1 MPSIDGERYD
11 GPSAKRQKRIL
22 DEDAQKKIRRP
33 GSEIFSPFRTL
44 GLVSPTDVPFT
55 AVRLGKSTFQI
66 TTSVGRSLQ
75 TYDLRRGLNL
85 VFLTRPQTPDII
97 TATYAWK
104 DAVFAAWGGLRP
116 GSPAGV
122 WIFKRGKKVAE
133 LQSPPGPVEPV
144 EQILVFGSWIVGRCG
159 RSIHVWKSV
168 SYEHYTTLT
177 PAESRGLSE
186 KQVFTGKM
194 CTMPTYLNKIF
205 VGKFDGSVDIYNVSS
220 GKLLYSILP
229 TAPNTGPVTTL
240 EPTPALS
247 LIAIAYKNG
256 FLSIHN
262 VETDQSVLSLR
273 SSSTKAAAV
282 TSIAFRTDGLGAGED
297 GRKSGVMAT
306 AAADSGDITM
316 WDLNFGGRITGILR
330 GAHETSSHDKE
341 SGISGIAFL
350 DGQPIMVSSGKD
362 NALRTWI
369 FEETPFSPI
378 PRLLHSRSGHSA
390 AVTTLSF
397 LPAPSDGSES
407 VGKWLLSAS
416 KDHSLW
422 GFSLR
427 KDGQNTELS
436 QGNVKSTAKKLAGTR
451 GRSGESVKSE
461 DLKAPEITCMACSLN
476 RDGGMAVAASGP
488 VWSNTRGTEA
498 EASSVLGWESIVTGH
513 KGDKYARTWFWGKKK
528 AGRWA
533 FETGDGTEVKSVAIS
548 PCGTFALVG
557 SAGGSIDMFNLQSG
571 MHRQSF
577 PARISNPRKLGTT
590 TSNSL
595 KKFAAGEG
603 KHTKEVTGI
612 MVDSLNR
619 TVVSCGL
626 DGKVKFWDLLSG
638 RLINELDWHP
648 MTAIVG
654 LRYSNASD
662 LVAFS
667 CDDLSIRVVD
677 IETMKVVREFWGCI
691 GQINDFC
698 FSNDGRWIVAA
709 SMDSI
714 IRIWDLPTGHL
725 IDAFR
730 VASTCTSLSFSS
742 TGEFLATAHADGVGI
757 NLWSNRSLFAHIPT
771 RHIDEDDI
779 AEIAAPTASGE
790 NGAGT
795 IEAAFDDNNGDEERE
810 GPVLSFEQLS
820 QEMMTLSVVPRSRWQ
835 TLLHLDVIKERN
847 KPKEAPKA
855 PEKAPFFL
863 PSLLGKDD
871 TNAAVEGAE
880 NGKAGKP
887 SSNDAATERSRIA
900 RIQSEQGVGLGG
912 PRFNAL
918 LRSGSESGNFEPF
931 VEFLKALPPA
941 KADLEIRSLDP
952 RIRSGRCEL
961 VDFVTALTGRLR
973 MKRDFELVNA
983 WMAVFLKVHADIL
996 GDWSASTDDEHQV
1009 AEMLREALAVWKSE
1023 EQREAKRLAALMS
1036 YCRGVVGFLR
1046 SAR

>member
-1 MPSIDGERYD
+1 MPSVDGSRYD
-11 GPSAKRQKRIL
+11 GPSAKRQKRIP
-22 DEDAQKKIRRP
+22 DEGVQKKTRHQ

-116 GSPAGV
+116 GSPAGI

-133 LQSPPGPVEPV
+133 LQSLPGAVEPI
-144 EQILVFGSWIVGRCG
+144 EQILVFGSWIIGRCG

-168 SYEHYTTLT
+168 SFEHYTTLT
-177 PAESRGLSE
+177 PAESGGSSG
-186 KQVFTGKM
+186 KQIFTGKM

-229 TAPNTGPVTTL
+229 TAPSTGAVTTL

-256 FLSIHN
+256 CLSIHN

-273 SSSTKAAAV
+273 SNSTKAPAV
-282 TSIAFRTDGLGAGED
+282 TSIAFRTDDLGAGED

-316 WDLNFGGRITGILR
+316 WDLNFGGRVTGILR

-390 AVTTLSF
+390 AVTTLTF
-397 LPAPSDGSES
+397 LPAPSDGSET

-451 GRSGESVKSE
+451 GRSGEAVKSE

-476 RDGGMAVAASGP
+476 RDGGMALAVSGP

-513 KGDKYARTWFWGKKK
+513 RGDKYARTWFWGKKK

-533 FETGDGTEVKSVAIS
+533 FETSDGTEVKSVAVS
-548 PCGTFALVG
+548 SCGTFALIG

-571 MHRQSF
+571 LHRQSF
-577 PARISNPRKLGTT
+577 PARLRNP
-590 TSNSL
+590 S
-595 KKFAAGEG
+595 KKFAAAEG
-603 KHTKEVTGI
+603 KHTKAVTGI

-626 DGKVKFWDLLSG
+626 DGRVKFWDLLSG
-638 RLINELDWHP
+638 RLINELNWHP

-691 GQINDFC
+691 GQVNDFC

-757 NLWSNRSLFAHIPT
+757 NLWSNRSLFTHIPT

-790 NGAGT
+790 NGSGT
-795 IEAAFDDNNGDEERE
+795 IEAAFTDDDGREEQD
-810 GPVLSFEQLS
+810 GPALSFEQLS
-820 QEMMTLSVVPRSRWQ
+820 EEMMTLSVVPRSRWQ

-863 PSLLGKDD
+863 PSLVGQDD
-871 TNAAVEGAE
+871 MNTAIEGNG
-880 NGKAGKP
+880 NGKAGKG
-887 SSNDAATERSRIA
+887 SSTDAATERSRIA
-900 RIQSEQGVGLGG
+900 RIQSEQGSGLGG
-912 PRFNAL
+912 PHFNAL

-931 VEFLKALPPA
+931 VEFLKSLPPA

-952 RIRSGRCEL
+952 RIQSGRCEL
-961 VDFVTALTGRLR
+961 VDFVTALTERLR

-996 GDWSASTDDEHQV
+996 GDWSTSTDDEHQV
-1009 AEMLREALAVWKSE
+1009 AQLLREALAVWKSE
-1023 EQREAKRLAALMS
+1023 EQREAKRLAALMG